1 MAAGAPAKRPRRAF
15 VAAAHCVNYV
25 RKMGEENMGLLDG
38 ILGGVVGA
46 EVANLVSGVIAH
58 HGGVQGLM
66 AQFEQQG
73 LGGVM
78 QSWIGNGPNQAISAD
93 QLQKVL
99 GNDALVQLAGKFGIN
114 PQDLLQKVAAALP
127 QAVDKLTPNGVV
139 PAA

>member
-1 MAAGAPAKRPRRAF
+1 
-15 VAAAHCVNYV
+15 
-25 RKMGEENMGLLDG
+25 MGLLDG

>member
-1 MAAGAPAKRPRRAF
+1 
-15 VAAAHCVNYV
+15 
-25 RKMGEENMGLLDG
+25 MGLLDG
-38 ILGGVVGA
+38 LLGGVVGA
-46 EVANLVSGVIAH
+46 EVSNIVSGVIAH
-58 HGGVQGLM
+58 HGGVQGLL

-73 LGGVM
+73 MGNVM

-127 QAVDKLTPNGVV
+127 QAVDKLTPDGVV
-139 PAA
+139 PPA